1 MTDKAQPWLI
11 LPRDPVI
18 VRDGRPFGPDPGA
31 RAESL
36 PFPFPSTIAG
46 AVRERHGEKRG
57 GFGTDGVT
65 PDAVR
70 KLPVQGPFLVQ
81 FTTDG
86 TTDADQ
92 LLLPTPHDS
101 LLLQK
106 PDAKTSYRCWL
117 RPLAVGGDVR
127 SDLDGFSDTLWYVG
141 PNKPEKAKP
150 FAKAPTFWWWPVYRT
165 WLENPSD
172 GAVDDAG
179 LGIRGLTKD
188 SRVHVRIAPESRTAV
203 EGFLFQTSGVEFSR
217 RTRGTMQSS
226 SEWALADTVSLGLF
240 VTTTAEMD
248 EGLGSLGGERRTVF
262 WKSTTAID
270 LPACSEPIKES
281 IRRDQSCRMI
291 LVTPGVFEGGWKPLL
306 DWLAISDLQI
316 NVKGAVVSRYDV
328 VSGWDYAVKR
338 PKATRRLAPAG
349 AVYYLSL
356 AGSSTE
362 AIDRFIQKV
371 WLQPV
376 SDAAQDR
383 LDGFGIALLGT
394 WNGKQQ
400 QLEVK

>member
-11 LPRDPVI
+11 LPRDPVL

-57 GFGTDGVT
+57 GFGTNGVT
-65 PDAVR
+65 PDVVR

-81 FTTDG
+81 FAVDG

-92 LLLPTPHDS
+92 LLLPAPHDS

-106 PDAKTSYRCWL
+106 PDAKTGYRCWL
-117 RPLAVGGDVR
+117 RPLTVGGDVR
-127 SDLDGFSDTLWYVG
+127 SDLDDSSDALWYVG
-141 PNKPEKAKP
+141 PSKPEKTKP
-150 FAKAPTFWWWPVYRT
+150 FAKAPTFWWWPVYRA
-165 WLENPSD
+165 WLEDPRD
-172 GAVDDAG
+172 GAIDDAG

-188 SRVHVRIAPESRTAV
+188 SRVHVRVDPESSTAV

-217 RTRGTMQSS
+217 RTRGTTQSLP
-226 SEWALADTVSLGLF
+226 EWALADTVSLGLF

-262 WKSTTAID
+262 WKSAAAID
-270 LPACSEPIKES
+270 LPGCSEHIKES

-291 LVTPGVFEGGWKPLL
+291 LGTPGVFEGGWKPLL
-306 DWLAISDLQI
+306 EWLAISHLQI

-328 VSGWDYAVKR
+328 VSGWDYAVKK
-338 PKATRRLAPAG
+338 PKATRRLVPAG

-356 AGSSTE
+356 AGSSAE